1 MKSPP
6 EDVSATT
13 ARPRGLRPPAQ
24 SGQTGNPYGRGVSL
38 LTLAARGWSYA
49 ETDLVEGRCYANK

>member
-24 SGQTGNPYGRGVSL
+24 SGKPAIRMDAGVSL
-38 LTLAARGWSYA
+38 LTLAARRWSYA